1 MEIKDGNILIHVHF
15 KYHIS
20 DIALTTVLKLGD
32 LIMSKWYWIAPLTNW
47 RAYIWDLSWW
57 SYPLHL
63 VSFQMQYY
71 CNINALWA
79 PKCNFQWNDFD
90 DKVPLNSKWKSRK
103 LISMIKCPAL
113 AAVDFNAGIIWGLL
127 QQNTTRTP
135 TTSLQLGLGLG
146 HQFPPTRRTLW
157 QVLTLVH
164 SFLELLRFCECVK
177 SGCNS
182 HTAESKAVSGYPQKK
197 RWVTDDIQKL
207 ETQNNAKIYTK
218 CGWQIKHSRE
228 TLL

>member
-1 MEIKDGNILIHVHF
+1 MEIFLNNQCSF
-15 KYHIS
+15 QIS
-20 DIALTTVLKLGD
+20 HLRPCPNNNPPTGWSDHELVV
-32 LIMSKWYWIAPLTNW
+32 LTNR
-47 RAYIWDLSWW
+47 RAYIKDLSWW

-146 HQFPPTRRTLW
+146 HQFPPTRHTLW

-164 SFLELLRFCECVK
+164 SFLDLLRFCECVK
-177 SGCNS
+177 MVVI
-182 HTAESKAVSGYPQKK
+182 HTQWKVGQYPDIHKNKK
-197 RWVTDDIQKL
+197 RWVTDDIQK
-207 ETQNNAKIYTK
+207 
-218 CGWQIKHSRE
+218 
-228 TLL
+228 